1 MRIIEFETNP
11 TVVVPYLN
19 AGQGAGGFYEEQLP
33 IQVARVDRLPDGL
46 SALIATADL
55 QGRER
60 FEDSPGGPLRL
71 LGEAL
76 PSRLAEEILPAL
88 SLHDAS
94 RIGVFLAGDFYT
106 VPGLD
111 RRGGT
116 GDVTAVWNAFAEF
129 FLWVAGV
136 PGNHDLFEETSQSRL
151 RLSARA
157 RVVDGTQANVGGL
170 RIAGLGGIIGK
181 TTRPNRRSEDGY
193 LQTLS
198 HLAQSR
204 PEILLMHE
212 GPCGP
217 NPGQR
222 GLSQALEILRGSGV
236 ELVIRGHAHWTQPLA
251 EFEDG
256 LQILNVA
263 ERMVILMT

>member
-1 MRIIEFETNP
+1 MRIIEFETKP
-11 TVVVPYLN
+11 VVFVPYLN

-33 IQVARVDRLPDGL
+33 VHVARVDRLPGGL
-46 SALIATADL
+46 SAIIATADL

-76 PSRLAEEILPAL
+76 PTRLAQEILPAL
-88 SLHDAS
+88 SLHDPG
-94 RIGVFLAGDFYT
+94 RIGVLLAGDFYT

-116 GDVTAVWNAFAEF
+116 GDVTPVWNAFAEN
-129 FLWVAGV
+129 FLWVVGI
-136 PGNHDLFEETSQSRL
+136 PGNHDLFDESPQNRI

-157 RVVDGTQANVGGL
+157 RVVDGIEVEVSGL

-181 TTRPNRRSEDGY
+181 TTRPHRRSEDDY
-193 LQTLS
+193 LQTLG
-198 HLAQSR
+198 HLVQSR
-204 PEILLMHE
+204 PEVLLMHE
-212 GPCGP
+212 GPSGP

-222 GLSQALEILRGSGV
+222 GLSQALEILCGSGV
-236 ELVIRGHAHWTQPLA
+236 GLVIRGHAHWTQPFA

-263 ERMVILMT
+263 ERMVVLRT